1 MPAARCTGRTAMR
14 HEDVRR
20 LNGIDNLW
28 FRIRLRFR
36 AAPPRRRPILNLNH
50 LSDHLRDDI
59 GVPEPVRYA
68 DWRALKDNSS
78 L

>member
-1 MPAARCTGRTAMR
+1 MR

-20 LNGIDNLW
+20 LNGIGNLW

-36 AAPPRRRPILNLNH
+36 RTPQRPRQTLILSH
-50 LSDHLRDDI
+50 LSDHEREDI
-59 GVPEPVRYA
+59 GLPEPARFL
-68 DWRALKDNSS
+68 DWRALRDNSS